1 MKRRESSTTA
11 VALLC
16 ALIIGHYA
24 APSQA
29 LIDLEWRPMA
39 QCIELDDV
47 VEIGL
52 YAVSDDPELDQLL
65 SAMDVIFAWDP
76 AYLELLGVVD
86 PGYPNWIFSGFSND
100 PYGLNETIPPQ
111 DGDGIYT
118 ALGPLGVPIPATPG
132 GTLVTTFQFRALQ
145 VVDETW
151 VEILES
157 AGSPPGQTI
166 VYDGTVPGL
175 DVTGELGDA
184 RLGVVLCSGDL
195 NDDGEIGLSD
205 LAQLLAHYD
214 MTSGAVPGDG
224 DMDCDGDVD
233 LSDLAALLAVYN
245 TTCE

>member
-24 APSQA
+24 TPGQA

-39 QCIELDDV
+39 QCTQVDDV

-52 YAVSDDPELDQLL
+52 YAVSDDPEIDQLL

-76 AYLELLGVVD
+76 AYLELLGVED
-86 PGYPNWIFSGFSND
+86 PGYPNWIFSGFSDD

-111 DGDGIYT
+111 DGDGMYT

-151 VEILES
+151 VEILEE
-157 AGSPPGQTI
+157 AGSPPGRTV
-166 VYDGTVPGL
+166 VYDGTIPGK

-184 RLGVVLCSGDL
+184 RLGVVLCLGDL
-195 NDDGEIGLSD
+195 NYDGEVGLSD
-205 LAQLLAHYD
+205 LAQLLAHYG
-214 MTSGAVPGDG
+214 TTTGATPIDG
-224 DMDCDGDVD
+224 DMDCDGDVELD
-233 LSDLAALLAVYN
+233 DLAALLAVYN